1 MPRGR
6 PRKNAAAVGGA
17 TAAPTK
23 KAKTRANGKP
33 QVPFVHK
40 LALNQWLLSL
50 FNVKRFEP
58 RSARPAP

>member
-6 PRKNAAAVGGA
+6 PRKDAAMAPVGA
-17 TAAPTK
+17 TAAAPRR
-23 KAKTRANGKP
+23 RANGRP

-50 FNVKRFEP
+50 
-58 RSARPAP
+58 SST